1 MINARRLDASKS
13 GFLGP
18 TPYSNLQV
26 LIDVTIGSNQGCGT
40 KGFTAVPGWDWVT
53 GLRTQFSGHAGVVYG
68 VALGVFLGVG
78 F

>member
-1 MINARRLDASKS
+1 MLGDSTQRRAASLIQRRIVIL
-13 GFLGP
+13 LG
-18 TPYSNLQV
+18 V
-26 LIDVTIGSNQGCGT
+26 LNDVTIGSNRGCGT

-53 GLRTQFSGHAGVVYG
+53 GLRTPSFPGHAGVVYG